1 MEAINPSFGGDVFYR
16 YQRAKTKVVWV
27 RGRTE
32 LTNLKE
38 ICACLDREPWLLLR
52 WIGACLGAQT
62 SLDRK
67 AGYQRYFVNGQWS
80 VADIEKAVNDF
91 AQACV
96 ICALCGNPESNLF
109 RNGRALMLNCSACG
123 ISSLIMGSDMHPWLK

>member
-16 YQRAKTKVVWV
+16 YQRAKARVVWV
-27 RGRTE
+27 GGRTE
-32 LTNLKE
+32 LPNLKE
-38 ICACLDREPWLLLR
+38 ICAYLNRDPCLLLR
-52 WIGACLGAQT
+52 WIGVYLGAQT
-62 SLDRK
+62 SVDRK

-96 ICALCGNPESNLF
+96 ICGLCGNPESNLF
-109 RNGRALMLNCSACG
+109 RDGNALMLNCFACG
-123 ISSLIMGSDMHPWLK
+123 LSSIVTNKYLHRWCK